1 MAKKRKKNS
10 VPKRLA
16 GVKIPKP
23 LRKGL
28 KRLAASQDG
37 RTVLTEALAAAG
49 AALIAT
55 QIMPGSATRRA
66 ARKHAPAARA
76 AANKAGASVSGA
88 FEEAARVFTD
98 ALRTRTASVPAS
110 DSATAATH

>member
-55 QIMPGSATRRA
+55 QVLPGSAARRA
-66 ARKHAPAARA
+66 ASKHAPAAKA
-76 AANKAGASVSGA
+76 AANKAGARVGGA
-88 FEEAARVFTD
+88 FEEAARVFAE
-98 ALRTRTASVPAS
+98 ALRARTSPAIAS
-110 DSATAATH
+110 DSTH